1 MMSRWP
7 TRLSTI
13 SGSTIRSSSPWRT
26 LSTKRVR
33 SRASSRGSWTTATW
47 CNPRS
52 TPRRRPNS
60 LESPAISRG
69 TFEYVRGR
77 SAFFRSGRE
86 RIRPEM
92 EPRELLAEEG
102 RLMSVSKR
110 LLALISAL
118 VVAILVVAGCGG
130 GGGGASSTSGGTLT
144 LGNIGW
150 QENVA
155 VANLTKTIL
164 EEDFE
169 YQEVELKTLDVGL
182 LFEGVAGGEL
192 HAFQDVW
199 MPNHEQLLS
208 EVDNDVEHLDPW
220 YEGSTSFGLAVPSY
234 MKGVNSIADLNQS
247 GAERII
253 GIEPGAVIS
262 TKIEQHV
269 IPEYNLNLEHEPS
282 SMAAMLAEVE
292 RLYND
297 KEEFVFPPWCPHPM
311 CGEVSGWDPW
321 GGTKDLPGMFDFRYL
336 EDPKNSLGNL
346 DEPAKISAIVNEDLE
361 GDDPVAY
368 TFIKELSLNEAE
380 LISLENEI
388 TAAGD
393 NPAKGVKAWL
403 EENRDVVKPAI
414 DAAKQAQ

>member
-7 TRLSTI
+7 TRLSRI
-13 SGSTIRSSSPWRT
+13 SGSTIRSSSRWRT
-26 LSTKRVR
+26 LRRKRVR
-33 SRASSRGSWTTATW
+33 SRASSRGSRTTATW

-77 SAFFRSGRE
+77 SEKVRYGRE

-102 RLMSVSKR
+102 RSMSVSKR
-110 LLALISAL
+110 LLALMSAL
-118 VVAILVVAGCGG
+118 VGAILVLAGCGGG
-130 GGGGASSTSGGTLT
+130 GGGGASSTSGGTLI

-150 QENVA
+150 TENVA
-155 VANLTKTIL
+155 VANLTKTVL
-164 EEDFE
+164 EEDFD
-169 YQEVELKTLDVGL
+169 YQEVKLKTLDVGL

-208 EVDNDVEHLDPW
+208 EVDNDVEHLKPW

-247 GAERII
+247 DAERII
-253 GIEPGAVIS
+253 GIEPGAIIT
-262 TKIEQHV
+262 TKIEEQV
-269 IPEYNLNLEHEPS
+269 IPDYNLTLEHEPS
-282 SMAAMLAEVE
+282 STAAMLAEVE

-311 CGEVSGWDPW
+311 CSQ
-321 GGTKDLPGMFDFRYL
+321 FDFRYL
-336 EDPKNSLGNL
+336 EDPKNSQGNL
-346 DEPAKISAIVNEDLE
+346 DQPAKISAIVNEDLPD
-361 GDDPVAY
+361 DDPVAY
-368 TFIKELSLNEAE
+368 AFINNIRLNQDE

-393 NPAKGVKAWL
+393 NPAKGVQAWL